1 MDKVL
6 TSRPKRVP
14 TYKYAL
20 IVFHTD
26 GTTAIRPVKEVVGGN
41 IKEGETCILDLPGH
55 GPGLKDQP
63 GTILKLSSE
72 YILEKTID

>member
-6 TSRPKRVP
+6 IRRPKRVP
-14 TYKYAL
+14 IYKYAL
-20 IVFHTD
+20 IAFHTD
-26 GTTAIRPVKEVVGGN
+26 GTTGIRPVKEVVGGN

-72 YILEKTID
+72 YIPEKTID